1 MDICE
6 LYEVIF
12 MHIYDFDKTNFGQD
26 ECERDGWPDQA
37 KRKQKLYK
45 DSHHDDRKQTLME

>member
-26 ECERDGWPDQA
+26 ECERDG
-37 KRKQKLYK
+37 
-45 DSHHDDRKQTLME
+45 